1 MTETTERPLV
11 TFAVIA
17 YNQERFIREAI
28 EGAFAQT
35 YEPLEIIL
43 SDDCSPDRTFEIMQE
58 MAAAYDGP
66 HKVVL
71 NRNEPNL
78 GLVPHI
84 DRVMELVSG
93 EFIVVNAGD
102 DVSVPERTRI
112 LTDIWRN
119 AGGEITLVHSPAMS
133 IDENGRVV
141 GERHSNRALID
152 DPTPHTIAAGC
163 LYVLGATAS
172 WDRAVFDVFGPISP
186 GVSTED
192 IVIPFRAAILGRIAY
207 VSQKLVKHRTGGVSG
222 VRSGGG
228 AAHDYLYGLSH
239 KARKW
244 QSEVDFYV
252 LKRFRDV
259 TYSRKAEVEAIC
271 RNRGPVLRFAV
282 DLAETEGPKRWLMA
296 PTAVR
301 LALRH
306 RTSTPLKDWARYT
319 FERLYVGYANW
330 RITRRKTDEQG
341 VPKAE
346 LSENK

>member
-1 MTETTERPLV
+1 MPDRPLV

-17 YNQERFIREAI
+17 YNQERFIREAV

-35 YEPLEIIL
+35 YQPLEILL
-43 SDDCSPDRTFEIMQE
+43 SDDGSPDRTYAIMQE
-58 MAAAYDGP
+58 MAASYTGP

-102 DVSVPERTRI
+102 DVSVPERTSI

-133 IDENGRVV
+133 IDENSRVV
-141 GERHSNRALID
+141 GERHSNRAIID
-152 DPTPHTIAAGC
+152 DPTPHTIAAGY
-163 LYVLGATAS
+163 LYALGATAG

-186 GVSTED
+186 GVSAED
-192 IVIPFRAAILGRIAY
+192 IIIPFRAAILGRIAY

-244 QSEVDFYV
+244 HSEVDFY
-252 LKRFRDV
+252 LLERFRDV
-259 TYSRKAEVEAIC
+259 PYSRKAEVEAIC

-282 DLAETEGPKRWLMA
+282 DLAETERPRRWLMA
-296 PTAVR
+296 PTAVQ
-301 LALRH
+301 LAWRH
-306 RTSTPLKDWARYT
+306 QTSAPLKDYLRYN
-319 FERLYVGYANW
+319 FDVLYILYANIF
-330 RITRRKTDEQG
+330 RFRSSKTTKYS
-341 VPKAE
+341 PKI
-346 LSENK
+346 SH